1 MKSTQ
6 FWVRRFLWVTGIV
19 FMILMAAAL
28 LRGRALDI
36 ALTESLLWALVSSAI
51 FTGARYYQ
59 VGPGRRLCAVQR
71 HRRRLAATNSKGQKR
86 ATIGRL

>member
-1 MKSTQ
+1 MKSKQ

-28 LRGRALDI
+28 LRGRTLDT
-36 ALTESLLWALVSSAI
+36 ALTESFIWALVSSAI

-59 VGPGRRLCAVQR
+59 ARRGVACALCKDTVD
-71 HRRRLAATNSKGQKR
+71 N
-86 ATIGRL
+86 